1 MEFYPGIHVYP
12 TRVVN
17 CYICV
22 EAGGLTLVDAS
33 TPNQMDGIFSAIERI
48 GRQPQELRHILVT
61 HADWDHAG
69 SLADIQEATGAAVFA
84 GEETTEWLTKG
95 KSPPHLP
102 RPVQAIASRLIGY
115 RALSAAAANPVKDGQ
130 SLPILGELQAMA
142 TPGHTPG
149 HFSFFSAVTGV
160 LFAGDALSTRGG
172 KIGLAPSFVTA
183 DVSAARQSAIKLLDL
198 AAAVLA
204 CGHGQPLKSH
214 TLGELM
220 ALLRTLTE
228 KRTVDNK

>member
-22 EAGGLTLVDAS
+22 EEGGVTLVDAS
-33 TPNQMDGIFSAIERI
+33 TPNQMDGIFNAIERI

-69 SLADIQEATGAAVFA
+69 SLADIQEATGAKVFA
-84 GEETTEWLTKG
+84 GEETSEWLIKG

-102 RPVQAIASRLIGY
+102 RPIQALSSRWLRY
-115 RALSAAAANPVKDGQ
+115 RARAAGAVHPVKDGET
-130 SLPILGELQAMA
+130 LPILGGLRAIA

-149 HFSFFSAVTGV
+149 HFSFFSAMMGM

-172 KIGLAPSFVTA
+172 KVSLMPSFVTA
-183 DVSAARQSAIKLLDL
+183 DMSAGRGSAIQLLGL
-198 AAAVLA
+198 AAAGLG
-204 CGHGQPLKSH
+204 CGHGKPLKSH
-214 TLGELM
+214 TMGELM
-220 ALLRTLTE
+220 TLLRNLQE
-228 KRTVDNK
+228 E